1 MKRSPEMKRLEEVLR
16 ASRIVAG
23 GFLGKDSRI
32 LEEIIE
38 TDAMEVARLGYTV
51 EHIGKRMRELTDKAR
66 QGLGTP
72 VKIDKKREGIADDNR
87 GVIVCPWPHA
97 GRYNKTVTTVRHLET
112 GKSLRWS
119 DLSVHFIE
127 SHGFFQGRG
136 SAFRLE
142 PRDLVHI
149 LFE

>member
-142 PRDLVHI
+142 PGDLVHV
-149 LFE
+149 LFD